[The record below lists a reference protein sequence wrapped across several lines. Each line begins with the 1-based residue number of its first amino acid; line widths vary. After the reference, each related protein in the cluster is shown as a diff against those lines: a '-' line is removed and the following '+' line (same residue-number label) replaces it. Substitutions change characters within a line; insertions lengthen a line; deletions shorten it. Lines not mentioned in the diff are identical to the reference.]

1 MSMTQQ
7 QLLPLAAGELARFL
21 QAAFSANLK
30 GKEWWTTHV
39 LNELSHS
46 QRSQA
51 RLRGATTLVQLDLA
65 ALLRVFTRNF
75 HELCLWCS
83 LPPEAKTCAHQIVD
97 MRHASAHAAAEE
109 APPTPEEEWRAV
121 DAVARLLG
129 YLGVAPEVKGHLAQA
144 RAAALARLAGS
155 VPGGTAA
162 PAAAVGAA
170 EAGAP
175 APAVPGAA
183 PGADRVA
190 EQAPGLGEP
199 AGRVGEY
206 AIYGPGPC
214 MQSEHTTFEE
224 EVAPCTVTP
233 WRVRGPGGLDLTVH
247 LTLFDAPDA
256 EHEAGQLHCESRHGS
271 AQRWDEIVRRLR
283 VGIRTVRSGQLQL
296 DLRTAVPK
304 PPPDRATRNVVAL
317 DDLGAQVGMDVAK
330 TLLALGA
337 VAVGTRQQTSGETS
351 RSRNWPSLVFR
362 REAQLPAIASWLI
375 TTVLPL
381 AKRSGRG
388 SLSG

>member
-1 MSMTQQ
+1 
-7 QLLPLAAGELARFL
+7 
-21 QAAFSANLK
+21 
-30 GKEWWTTHV
+30 
-39 LNELSHS
+39 
-46 QRSQA
+46 
-51 RLRGATTLVQLDLA
+51 
-65 ALLRVFTRNF
+65 
-75 HELCLWCS
+75 
-83 LPPEAKTCAHQIVD
+83 
-97 MRHASAHAAAEE
+97 
-109 APPTPEEEWRAV
+109 
-121 DAVARLLG
+121 
-129 YLGVAPEVKGHLAQA
+129 
-144 RAAALARLAGS
+144 
-155 VPGGTAA
+155 
-162 PAAAVGAA
+162 
-170 EAGAP
+170 
-175 APAVPGAA
+175 
-183 PGADRVA
+183 
-190 EQAPGLGEP
+190 
-199 AGRVGEY
+199 
-206 AIYGPGPC
+206 

-233 WRVRGPGGLDLTVH
+233 WRVRGPDGLDLTVH

-283 VGIRTVRSGQLQL
+283 VGIRALRSGHLQL

-362 REAQLPAIASWLI
+362 RDAQLPAIASWLI

-381 AKRSGRG
+381 AAVRQKQKRRES
-388 SLSG
+388 